1 MNSSDRWLLPDGIDE
16 VLPPEA
22 LNLERVRRRL
32 LDIFAV
38 WGYDYVIPPMVE
50 FLESLLTGTGS
61 DLDLKT
67 FKVTDQISGRMM
79 GIRAD
84 ITPQVARIDA
94 HSQKKQGVARFC
106 YAGTVLHTRPTNML
120 ASRAPLYVG
129 AELFGDSGSRADL
142 EIVSLMIESLHSLGM
157 APILLE
163 LGDVGIFRLLVQ
175 HLEISPAVEEQL
187 FALIQKKAM
196 VELEACLQSLGLAVS
211 DKQLILELPGLCGNA
226 EVLVKAEKVF
236 ADYPQVQQR
245 LANLAEVARGIE
257 SRFGG
262 MQVYYDL
269 SELRGYNYHTGIV
282 FAAYLGKVR
291 SRVAQGGRYDS
302 IGRLFG
308 RDRGAT
314 GFDVDVKALAR
325 FATTTE
331 VQRPVVVV
339 ELGLGLDDRRR
350 WEKIRELREAGYI
363 VLESGKETEPHDFI
377 LNDYDG
383 EWQLTKTYQ
392 KDRQSN

>member
-1 MNSSDRWLLPDGIDE
+1 M
-16 VLPPEA
+16 
-22 LNLERVRRRL
+22 
-32 LDIFAV
+32 
-38 WGYDYVIPPMVE
+38 
-50 FLESLLTGTGS
+50 
-61 DLDLKT
+61 
-67 FKVTDQISGRMM
+67 
-79 GIRAD
+79 
-84 ITPQVARIDA
+84 
-94 HSQKKQGVARFC
+94 
-106 YAGTVLHTRPTNML
+106 
-120 ASRAPLYVG
+120 
-129 AELFGDSGSRADL
+129 
-142 EIVSLMIESLHSLGM
+142 
-157 APILLE
+157 
-163 LGDVGIFRLLVQ
+163 
-175 HLEISPAVEEQL
+175 
-187 FALIQKKAM
+187 
-196 VELEACLQSLGLAVS
+196 S

-339 ELGLGLDDRRR
+339 EPGLGLDDRRR

-363 VLESGKETEPHDFI
+363 VLESGKETEAHDFI